1 MADTYIN
8 PSGSI
13 SVGNTAGSGQS
24 LNILRN
30 FRTSSGVNV
39 NTSVDFLRTFF
50 RDKTQSTTDPRAYN
64 RPMAFTGFRGGMVF
78 RIDIVALNDCSSRG
92 PYHDRN
98 DGLLQLR
105 VTGGTGNL
113 FNLYLEGPPP
123 GVPHPGG
130 AGVRTISSG
139 GIATWSQLGGT
150 YDGVLRGTYSL
161 LIADSSGV
169 NISSTV
175 TCYEAG
181 KGTSNI
187 LFEGILFENG
197 SSFFNKGN

>member
-24 LNILRN
+24 LNILKN
-30 FRTSSGVNV
+30 FRTSTGVNV

-78 RIDIVALNDCSSRG
+78 RMDIVTFIDCPGRG

-98 DGLLQLR
+98 EGLLQLR
-105 VTGGTGNL
+105 VTGGTGSL
-113 FNLYLEGPPP
+113 FNLYLSGPP
-123 GVPHPGG
+123 GEGN
-130 AGVRTISSG
+130 RTISSG

-150 YDGVLRGTYSL
+150 YGSNPRGTYSL

-181 KGTSNI
+181 GYGTSNI
-187 LFEGILFENG
+187 LFEGIPFGSG

>member
-50 RDKTQSTTDPRAYN
+50 RDFTQNSSANN
-64 RPMAFTGFRGGMVF
+64 RPISFTQFRGGLVF
-78 RIDIVALNDCSSRG
+78 RVDIVQFNECSGRG

-98 DGLLQLR
+98 DGVLQLR
-105 VTGGTGNL
+105 VTGGSGGTFNLNGMTGNQTIA
-113 FNLYLEGPPP
+113 N
-123 GVPHPGG
+123 GG
-130 AGVRTISSG
+130 TALWTN
-139 GIATWSQLGGT
+139 LGGT
-150 YDGVLRGTYSL
+150 YGGNTRGDYSL
-161 LIADSSGV
+161 IITDNPTNV
-169 NISSTV
+169 YISMTLV
-175 TCYEAG
+175 RCYEAG
-181 KGTSNI
+181 YGTSYIEYQSNSYTR
-187 LFEGILFENG
+187 FNTQY
-197 SSFFNKGN
+197 FNKN

>member
-30 FRTSSGVNV
+30 FRTGSGVNV
-39 NTSVDFLRTFF
+39 NTSVDYLRTFF

-78 RIDIVALNDCSSRG
+78 RMDIVTFNDCPGRG

-98 DGLLQLR
+98 EGLLQLR
-105 VTGGTGNL
+105 VTGGTGIL
-113 FNLYLEGPPP
+113 FNLTLDGLPP
-123 GVPHPGG
+123 G

-139 GIATWSQLGGT
+139 GIATWNQLGGT
-150 YDGVLRGTYSL
+150 YNGVTRGTYSL

-181 KGTSNI
+181 YGTSNI
-187 LFEGILFENG
+187 LFEGIAFEAG
-197 SSFFNKGN
+197 STFFNKGN